1 MMKTIFLYGDGEK
14 LANYTAALEAA
25 GAAWRCSTDLAEAA
39 GCTGLLLPGGMDIDP
54 VRYGQENDG
63 SEGID
68 PVRDQAELELI
79 ARFAQSGKPILGICR
94 GIQVI
99 NVAFGGT
106 LIQDLPN
113 AVEHQ
118 HSETTG
124 DQVHQVTAPAGS
136 FLHELYGERFSVNSS
151 HHQAIDRLAP
161 GFAVAA
167 RCTDGTVEAIAWPE
181 KAIYATQFHPERMTG
196 AHLRRDTVDGGEIFR
211 FFLQL

>member
-1 MMKTIFLYGDGEK
+1 MTPF
-14 LANYTAALEAA
+14 ATARRTTEAKA
-25 GAAWRCSTDLAEAA
+25 ST
-39 GCTGLLLPGGMDIDP
+39 
-54 VRYGQENDG
+54 RYG
-63 SEGID
+63 
-68 PVRDQAELELI
+68 DQAELELI
-79 ARFAQSGKPILGICR
+79 ARFSQSGKPILGICR

-118 HSETTG
+118 HNEATG

-181 KAIYATQFHPERMTG
+181 KAIYATQFHPERDD
-196 AHLRRDTVDGGEIFR
+196 RRPSAPGHGRRRSDLP
-211 FFLQL
+211 FFLRL